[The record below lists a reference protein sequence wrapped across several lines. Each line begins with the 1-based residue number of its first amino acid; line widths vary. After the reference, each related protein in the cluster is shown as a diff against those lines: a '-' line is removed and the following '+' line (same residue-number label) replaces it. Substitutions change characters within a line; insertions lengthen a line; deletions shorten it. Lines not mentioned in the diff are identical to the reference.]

1 VKDYLPGDLDR
12 LIAAGEVTWAGIAPL
27 GSEGRWSLAASTE
40 PGAGSTE
47 RAAALAQQLLA
58 RYGIVA
64 RDVADAESL
73 RGGFAAAYEVL
84 KRMEDAGKIRRG
96 YFVEGIAAGQFAVA
110 GALELLRSLRA
121 DAPAPAAIVLA
132 ATDPANPWGA
142 LLPWPAT
149 GEGRGLARA
158 VGARVVLVDG
168 ALVAYLH
175 KGGSSLQLMPEEDDA
190 KRATQLKA
198 LAVALAQDA
207 QRGRAAFI
215 AQVNGRPAA
224 ESPLA
229 PALEAEGFRAGATGY
244 QFKRKY

>member
-1 VKDYLPGDLDR
+1 
-12 LIAAGEVTWAGIAPL
+12 
-27 GSEGRWSLAASTE
+27 
-40 PGAGSTE
+40 
-47 RAAALAQQLLA
+47 
-58 RYGIVA
+58 
-64 RDVADAESL
+64 
-73 RGGFAAAYEVL
+73 
-84 KRMEDAGKIRRG
+84 MEDAGKIRRG